1 MNTYYIIAIVAVIAI
16 AYFTFLSVYT
26 KKKKEKQFN
35 PFKEKHLNKEL
46 SEKQKQA
53 LSYGAILAFSRGEK
67 IFNLIPNE
75 IVEAYIQGLRNQWEI
90 VDSESAKIRLSRL
103 NSLATSSELDAVLGQ
118 DSSEINK
125 IQKKIA
131 SVLKL
136 DLDIVKEVKST
147 YAWDISR
154 VIPLAKWC
162 YWSGYLSEDEMWQ
175 NIYEAVSIAQ
185 EKGSDWTEYTI
196 SFLLGRTISGFDLD
210 DLSIETEQV
219 LNSKKVFL
227 KYSDNIDLYK
237 TYSFK

>member
-219 LNSKKVFL
+219 LNGKKVFL

>member
-16 AYFTFLSVYT
+16 AYFTFLSVYI

-46 SEKQKQA
+46 NEQQKQE

-75 IVEAYIQGLRNQWEI
+75 IIEAYLQGLKNQWQI

-103 NSLATSSELDAVLGQ
+103 NYLTASSELDTILEQ
-118 DSSEINK
+118 NISEINK

-136 DLDIVKEVKST
+136 DINQVEGVKST
-147 YAWDISR
+147 YAWDIAR

-162 YWSGYLSEDEMWQ
+162 YWSGYISEDEMWQ
-175 NIYEAVSIAQ
+175 YIHDAAKIAQ
-185 EKGSDWTEYTI
+185 NKGSDWTEYTL
-196 SFLLGRTISGFDLD
+196 SFLLGRTIAGFDLD
-210 DLSIETEQV
+210 DISIETEQV
-219 LNSKKVFL
+219 LNGKNVFL
-227 KYSDNIDLYK
+227 KYSDNIDIYK
-237 TYSFK
+237 TYPFK